1 MTFLDNM
8 RYDIPRLM
16 RVYKGMADLSAPPGK
31 SVLTIGNFDG
41 VHLGHQ
47 DLLRN
52 VHEHAFRIGGL
63 PMALTFRP
71 HPYFVLRPS
80 DAPQLINTYE
90 EKIELLGTYGIQC
103 VMEEPFSR
111 EFSNITP
118 EEFVKKHLIENLGTQ
133 VLYLGYDFAFG
144 KARSGS
150 VDTLKRLAEENGIEI
165 HVVPARKIGEKTVS
179 SSLIRKSLEA
189 GDIAFVNQCLG
200 RKFFLRG
207 LVWRGEG
214 RGRTIGVP
222 TANMQTVQRKYP
234 RVGVYATRTL
244 WRGKH
249 YPSVSNVGYN
259 PTFKGDA
266 DDLPLK
272 IETHLFD
279 FEADM
284 YGDEI
289 QVDFLSFLRTEKK
302 FAGVQ
307 ELLAQMQLDFAAARA
322 KNLEEKL

>member
-1 MTFLDNM
+1 
-8 RYDIPRLM
+8 M
-16 RVYKGMADLSAPPGK
+16 RVYKGMAELSAPPGK

-52 VHEHAFRIGGL
+52 VRDHAARIGGL
-63 PMALTFRP
+63 PMAFTFRP

-90 EKIELLGTYGIQC
+90 EKIELLGQHGIQC

-118 EEFVKKHLIENLGTQ
+118 EEFVRKHLVGSLGAK

-144 KARSGS
+144 KARAGS
-150 VDTLKRLAEENGIEI
+150 VDTMKRLAEENGIEI
-165 HVVPARKIGEKTVS
+165 HVVPARKIGDATVS
-179 SSLIRKSLEA
+179 SSLVRKSLEE
-189 GDIAFVNQCLG
+189 GNIAFVNQCLG
-200 RKFFLRG
+200 RNFFLRG

-244 WRGKH
+244 WHGRW
-249 YPSVSNVGYN
+249 YASVSNVGYN
-259 PTFKGDA
+259 PTFKGDG

-279 FEADM
+279 FDADM

-289 QVDFLSFLRTEKK
+289 QVDFLDFLRPEKK

-307 ELLAQMQLDFAAARA
+307 ELLAQMQIDFAQA
-322 KNLEEKL
+322 KEKQ

>member
-1 MTFLDNM
+1 
-8 RYDIPRLM
+8 
-16 RVYKGMADLSAPPGK
+16 MA
-31 SVLTIGNFDG
+31 F
-41 VHLGHQ
+41 
-47 DLLRN
+47 
-52 VHEHAFRIGGL
+52 
-63 PMALTFRP
+63 TFRP

-90 EKIELLGTYGIQC
+90 EKIELLGQHGIQC

-118 EEFVKKHLIENLGTQ
+118 EEFVKKHLIESLGTH

-150 VDTLKRLAEENGIEI
+150 VETLKALAQENGIEI
-165 HVVPARKIGEKTVS
+165 HVVPARKIGDKTVS
-179 SSLIRKSLEA
+179 SSLIRHSLEE
-189 GDIAFVNQCLG
+189 GDIAFVNECLG
-200 RKFFLRG
+200 RRFFLRG

-244 WRGKH
+244 WRGKW
-249 YPSVSNVGYN
+249 YSSVSNVGYN

-289 QVDFLSFLRTEKK
+289 QVDFLAYLRPEKK
-302 FAGVQ
+302 FAGVH
-307 ELLAQMQLDFAAARA
+307 ELLAQMQLDFAAARE
-322 KNLEEKL
+322 KNSKEKS